1 MYILPAIDLYNG
13 SAVRLS
19 KGDYNNM
26 TVYSNNPPEFA
37 EKFQKSGA
45 EFLHVVDLEGAK
57 DGTTAN
63 FDTVKAIIDKTD
75 MKVEIGGGIRTDAVI
90 RKYIDAGVSR
100 VILGTG
106 AVMDSLFLERSVRN
120 YGDKIAVGVDIKDDY
135 VAIKGWLEVTE
146 LKCFDFCRGL
156 ERIGVRTIICTDISK
171 DGMLGGTNVEL
182 YKKLNDMFDLN
193 IIASGGVSSLDDI
206 KKLSELNIYGA
217 ILGKALYEG
226 TVDHKEAGEKARR
239 TET

>member
-26 TVYSNNPPEFA
+26 TVYSDNPPEFA
-37 EKFQKSGA
+37 EKFHKSGA
-45 EFLHVVDLEGAK
+45 EYLHVVDLEGAK

-63 FDTVKAIIDKTD
+63 FETVKAIIDKTD
-75 MKVEIGGGIRTDAVI
+75 MKVEIGGGIRTDAI
-90 RKYIDAGVSR
+90 IKKYIDAGVSR

-120 YGDKIAVGVDIKDDY
+120 YGDKIAVGVEY

-146 LKCFDFCRGL
+146 VKCFDFCRGL
-156 ERIGVRTIICTDISK
+156 ERIGVKTIICTDISK
-171 DGMLGGTNVEL
+171 DGMLGGTNTEL
-182 YKKLNDMFDLN
+182 YKKLNDNFDMN
-193 IIASGGVSSLDDI
+193 IIASGGISSLDDI
-206 KKLSELNIYGA
+206 RKLSEFNIYGA
-217 ILGKALYEG
+217 ILGKAIYEG
-226 TVDHKEAGEKARR
+226 AIDLKEAVETARR
-239 TET
+239 TAK

>member
-226 TVDHKEAGEKARR
+226 TVDLKEAVETARR
-239 TET
+239 TEK

>member
-156 ERIGVRTIICTDISK
+156 ERVGVKTIICTDISK

-226 TVDHKEAGEKARR
+226 TVDLKEAVETARR
-239 TET
+239 TEK

>member
-26 TVYSNNPPEFA
+26 TVYSDNPPEFA
-37 EKFQKSGA
+37 EKFHKSGA
-45 EFLHVVDLEGAK
+45 EYLHVVDLEGAK

-63 FDTVKAIIDKTD
+63 FETVKAIIDKTD
-75 MKVEIGGGIRTDAVI
+75 MKVEIGGGIRTDAI
-90 RKYIDAGVSR
+90 IKKYIDAGVSR

-120 YGDKIAVGVDIKDDY
+120 YGDKIAVGVDIKGEY

-146 LKCFDFCRGL
+146 VKCFDFCRGL
-156 ERIGVRTIICTDISK
+156 ERIGVKTIICTDISK
-171 DGMLGGTNVEL
+171 DGMLGGTNTEL
-182 YKKLNDMFDLN
+182 YKKLNDNFDMN
-193 IIASGGVSSLDDI
+193 IIASGGISSLDDI
-206 KKLSELNIYGA
+206 RKLSEFNIYGA
-217 ILGKALYEG
+217 ILGKAIYEG
-226 TVDHKEAGEKARR
+226 AIDLKEAVETARR
-239 TET
+239 TAK

>member
-26 TVYSNNPPEFA
+26 TVYSDNPPEFA
-37 EKFQKSGA
+37 EKFHKSGA
-45 EFLHVVDLEGAK
+45 EYLHVVDLEGAK

-63 FDTVKAIIDKTD
+63 FETVKAIIDKTD
-75 MKVEIGGGIRTDAVI
+75 MKVEIGGGIRTDAI
-90 RKYIDAGVSR
+90 IKKYIDAGVSR

-120 YGDKIAVGVDIKDDY
+120 YGDKIAVGVDIKGEY

-146 LKCFDFCRGL
+146 VKCFDFCRGL
-156 ERIGVRTIICTDISK
+156 ERIGVKTIICTDISK
-171 DGMLGGTNVEL
+171 DGMLGGTNTEL
-182 YKKLNDMFDLN
+182 YKKLNDNFDMN
-193 IIASGGVSSLDDI
+193 IIGISSLDDI
-206 KKLSELNIYGA
+206 RKLSEFNIYGA
-217 ILGKALYEG
+217 ILGKAIYEG
-226 TVDHKEAGEKARR
+226 AIDLKEAVETARR
-239 TET
+239 TAK

>member
-26 TVYSNNPPEFA
+26 TVYSDNPPEFA
-37 EKFQKSGA
+37 EKFHKSGA
-45 EFLHVVDLEGAK
+45 EDVHVVDLEGAK

-63 FDTVKAIIDKTD
+63 FETVKAIIDKTD
-75 MKVEIGGGIRTDAVI
+75 MKVEIGGGIRTDAI
-90 RKYIDAGVSR
+90 IKKYIDAGVSR

-120 YGDKIAVGVDIKDDY
+120 YGDKIAVGVDIKGEY

-146 LKCFDFCRGL
+146 VKCFDFCRGL
-156 ERIGVRTIICTDISK
+156 ERIGVKTIICTDISK
-171 DGMLGGTNVEL
+171 DGMLGGTNTEL
-182 YKKLNDMFDLN
+182 YKKLNDNFDMN
-193 IIASGGVSSLDDI
+193 IIASGGISSLDDI
-206 KKLSELNIYGA
+206 RKLSEFNIYGA
-217 ILGKALYEG
+217 ILGKAIYEG
-226 TVDHKEAGEKARR
+226 AIDLKEAVETARR
-239 TET
+239 TAK

>member
-75 MKVEIGGGIRTDAVI
+75 MKVEIGGGIRTDTVI

-226 TVDHKEAGEKARR
+226 TVDLKEAVETARR
-239 TET
+239 TEK

>member
-26 TVYSNNPPEFA
+26 IVYSDNPPEFA
-37 EKFQKSGA
+37 EKFHKSGA
-45 EFLHVVDLEGAK
+45 EYLHVVDLEGAK

-63 FDTVKAIIDKTD
+63 FETVKAIIDKTD
-75 MKVEIGGGIRTDAVI
+75 MKVEIGGGIRTDAI
-90 RKYIDAGVSR
+90 IKKYIDAGVSR

-120 YGDKIAVGVDIKDDY
+120 YGDKIAVGVDIKGEY

-146 LKCFDFCRGL
+146 VKCFDFCRGL
-156 ERIGVRTIICTDISK
+156 ERIGVKTIICTDISK
-171 DGMLGGTNVEL
+171 DGMLGGTNTKKK
-182 YKKLNDMFDLN
+182 KKLNDNFDMN
-193 IIASGGVSSLDDI
+193 IIASGGISSLDDI
-206 KKLSELNIYGA
+206 RKLSEFNIYGA
-217 ILGKALYEG
+217 ILGKAIYEG
-226 TVDHKEAGEKARR
+226 AIDLKEAVETARR
-239 TET
+239 TAK